1 MYHLSQ
7 RLQRRGHKVIIITH
21 SYGSRVGVRYL
32 TSCVKVYYIP
42 SWLIANQ
49 VILPTIYTFFPLF
62 RSIMIRENID
72 IVHGHQSFSPL
83 CHEAILHARTMGLK
97 VVFTDHSL
105 NGFQDTASILT
116 NKLLKFTLS
125 DIDHVICVSHTS
137 KENTVLRAS
146 LDPWDVS
153 VIPNAIISTQ
163 FTPDPTQRHPRKV
176 TIVVASR
183 LVYRKGIDLLVTVIP
198 NICEKYPDVDFLIA
212 GDGPKRIDL
221 EQMREYHVLQDRVT
235 LLGAL
240 RQTEIRDVLVKGH
253 IFLNTSLTEAFCIA
267 IVEAASCGLL
277 VVSTEVGGI
286 PEVLPEH
293 MIFLAQS
300 NTDAIVQSI
309 DRAIEKVKHGR
320 INPFEIHNQVANMYS
335 WDDVAER
342 TEVIYK
348 DIMKKSEISL
358 IERLERYH
366 GCGIFAGKLGV
377 MIMTVHYLFYLLL
390 EWLIPRDSIDAAPAF
405 DRDMFWD
412 YCVNMKGYK
421 E

>member
-1 MYHLSQ
+1 
-7 RLQRRGHKVIIITH
+7 
-21 SYGSRVGVRYL
+21 
-32 TSCVKVYYIP
+32 
-42 SWLIANQ
+42 
-49 VILPTIYTFFPLF
+49 
-62 RSIMIRENID
+62 MIRENID

-163 FTPDPTQRHPRKV
+163 FTPDPTQRHPRK
-176 TIVVASR
+176 
-183 LVYRKGIDLLVTVIP
+183 
-198 NICEKYPDVDFLIA
+198 A

-300 NTDAIVQSI
+300 NTDGIYFYKTKVKAIVQSI

-390 EWLIPRDSIDAAPAF
+390 EWLMPRDSIDAAPAF